1 MNYVGIDHHRQYSHL
16 TVMDQE
22 GQVLRSGR
30 VPNVQVEI
38 EKFLE
43 GLEVVE
49 AVIETGRSS
58 YTMVDVLDEMGVA
71 VKIAHPNEV
80 KAIARAKIK
89 TDKRDSEVL
98 AHLLRMKMIP
108 EVYRRSQENR
118 QAQRVLRQRA
128 FYVSAMTAL
137 KNRVHAFLAQ
147 QREEVREEVARETN
161 IFSERGRKMLLG
173 LDLARG
179 EKRLLEALLKTYRHL
194 ETRIEES
201 TALVEKLYE
210 EIREA
215 QLIRTIPGFGKY
227 LAVLV
232 VVEIADINRFADAAH
247 LHAYA
252 GVIPSTHSSGDR
264 THHGKIIRAGNR
276 WLRWAA
282 VEAVWPGIRADFD
295 LRCFYERLARNKGP
309 NKAKVATAR
318 RLLTII
324 YKVLKEGGITLRIGD
339 NSAALRNSLMGLRR
353 PHWRIG

>member
-30 VPNVQVEI
+30 VPNVQVEL

-43 GLEVVE
+43 GEETME

-58 YTMVDVLDEMGVA
+58 YTMVDVLEEMGIA
-71 VKIAHPNEV
+71 VKIAHPHEV
-80 KAIARAKIK
+80 KAIARAQIK

-98 AHLLRMKMIP
+98 AHLLRMNMVP
-108 EVYRRSQENR
+108 EVYRRSVENR
-118 QAQRVLRQRA
+118 RAQRVLRQRA

-147 QREEVREEVARETN
+147 QKEEVRQEAARETN
-161 IFSERGRKMLLG
+161 IFSVKGQKMLLR
-173 LDLARG
+173 LDLSRE
-179 EKRLLEALLKTYRHL
+179 EKSLLEALLKTYRHL

-201 TALVEKLYE
+201 TGLVEKLYE

-232 VVEIADINRFADAAH
+232 AVEIADLARFADAAH

-264 THHGKIIRAGNR
+264 THHGKIVRAGNR

-282 VEAVWPGIRADFD
+282 VEAVWPAIRADFD
-295 LRCFYERLARNKGP
+295 LRRFYERLARNKGA

-324 YKVLKEGGITLRIGD
+324 YKVWKEG
-339 NSAALRNSLMGLRR
+339 RNYIAYRR
-353 PHWRIG
+353 

>member
-1 MNYVGIDHHRQYSHL
+1 MNYVGIDHHRQYSHM
-16 TVMDQE
+16 TVMDQM

-30 VPNVQVEI
+30 VPNLQNDI
-38 EKFLE
+38 GKFLE
-43 GLEVVE
+43 GFEAVE

-58 YTMVDVLDEMGVA
+58 YTMVDVLEEMGIA

-98 AHLLRMKMIP
+98 AHLLRMNMIP
-108 EVYRRSQENR
+108 EVYRRSPENR
-118 QAQRVLRQRA
+118 RDQRILRQRA
-128 FYVSAMTAL
+128 FYVRAMTAL
-137 KNRVHAFLAQ
+137 KNRVYALLAQ
-147 QREEVREEVARETN
+147 QKEEVRQEVARETN
-161 IFSERGRKMLLG
+161 IFSVKGQKTLLG
-173 LDLARG
+173 LDLTRG

-194 ETRIEES
+194 ETRIAES

-227 LAVLV
+227 LSVLV
-232 VVEIADINRFADAAH
+232 AVEIADLSRFADAAH

-252 GVIPSTHSSGDR
+252 GVIPSVHSSGDK
-264 THHGKIIRAGNR
+264 TYYGKIIRAGNR

-282 VEAVWPGIRADFD
+282 VEAVWPAIRADFD
-295 LRCFYERLARNKGP
+295 LRCFYERLARRKGA

-324 YKVLKEGGITLRIGD
+324 YKVWKEQ
-339 NSAALRNSLMGLRR
+339 RNYIPYRR
-353 PHWRIG
+353 

>member
-1 MNYVGIDHHRQYSHL
+1 MHYVGIDHHRQYSHL
-16 TVMDQE
+16 TVMDYE
-22 GQVLRSGR
+22 GEVLRSGR
-30 VPNVQVEI
+30 VANLRAEV

-43 GLEVVE
+43 GLDEVE

-98 AHLLRMKMIP
+98 AHLLRMNMVP
-108 EVYRRSQENR
+108 EAYRRSVENR

-128 FYVSAMTAL
+128 FYVRAMTAL
-137 KNRVHAFLAQ
+137 KNRVYAFLAQ
-147 QREEVREEVARETN
+147 QREGVREEVARETN
-161 IFSERGRKMLLG
+161 IFSEKGQRVLLG
-173 LDLARG
+173 LELAPR

-194 ETRIEES
+194 ERRIGES
-201 TALVEKLYE
+201 TAFVEKLYE
-210 EIREA
+210 ESREA

-232 VVEIADINRFADAAH
+232 AVETADISRFADAAH

-264 THHGKIIRAGNR
+264 THHGKIVRAGNR

-295 LRCFYERLARNKGP
+295 LRCFFERLARGKGA

-324 YKVLKEGGITLRIGD
+324 YKVLKER
-339 NSAALRNSLMGLRR
+339 RNYIAYRR
-353 PHWRIG
+353 

>member
-16 TVMDQE
+16 TVMDQT

-30 VPNVQVEI
+30 VANVLSEI
-38 EKFLE
+38 ERFLE
-43 GLEVVE
+43 GLEARE

-58 YTMVDVLDEMGVA
+58 YTMVDVLEEMGIM
-71 VKIAHPNEV
+71 VKIVHPNEV

-98 AHLLRMKMIP
+98 AHLLRMNMVP

-128 FYVSAMTAL
+128 FYVGAMTAL

-147 QREEVREEVARETN
+147 QKEEVREEVARETN
-161 IFSERGRKMLLG
+161 IFSVRGQKMLLG
-173 LDLARG
+173 LDLAHD
-179 EKRLLEALLKTYRHL
+179 EKKLLEALLKTYRHL
-194 ETRIEES
+194 ETRIKES
-201 TALVEKLYE
+201 VTFVDQLYE

-232 VVEIADINRFADAAH
+232 AVEIADLARFADAAH

-264 THHGKIIRAGNR
+264 THHGKIVRAGNR

-282 VEAVWPGIRADFD
+282 VEAVWPAIRADFD
-295 LRCFYERLARNKGP
+295 LRRFYERLARNKGS

-324 YKVLKEGGITLRIGD
+324 YKVWKEG
-339 NSAALRNSLMGLRR
+339 RNYIAYRR
-353 PHWRIG
+353 

>member
-16 TVMDQE
+16 TMMDQE

-30 VPNVQVEI
+30 VPNLRSEI
-38 EKFLE
+38 ERFLE
-43 GLEVVE
+43 SGEAME

-58 YTMVDVLDEMGVA
+58 YTMVDVLEELGVT

-98 AHLLRMKMIP
+98 AHLLRMNMIP
-108 EVYRRSQENR
+108 EVYRRSAENR
-118 QAQRVLRQRA
+118 QSQRVLRQRA

-147 QREEVREEVARETN
+147 QKEEIREAVARETN
-161 IFSERGRKMLLG
+161 VFSEKGQKVLMG
-173 LDLARG
+173 LDLAQG
-179 EKRLLEALLKTYRHL
+179 EKRLLAALLKTYRHL

-201 TALVEKLYE
+201 TALAGKLYE
-210 EIREA
+210 ESQEA

-227 LAVLV
+227 LSVLV
-232 VVEIADINRFADAAH
+232 AVEIADLNRFSDAAH

-252 GVIPSTHSSGDR
+252 GVIPSTHSSGDK

-282 VEAVWPGIRADFD
+282 VEAVWPAIRADFD
-295 LRCFYERLARNKGP
+295 LRCFYERLARGKGA

-324 YKVLKEGGITLRIGD
+324 FKVWKEQ
-339 NSAALRNSLMGLRR
+339 RNYIPYRR
-353 PHWRIG
+353 

>member
-1 MNYVGIDHHRQYSHL
+1 MHYVGIDHHRQYSHV
-16 TVMDQE
+16 TVMDPR

-30 VPNVQVEI
+30 VPNLQSEI
-38 EKFLE
+38 GRFLE
-43 GLEVVE
+43 GLEGLE
-49 AVIETGRSS
+49 AVLETGRSS
-58 YTMVDVLDEMGVA
+58 YTMVDVLEEMGMA
-71 VKIAHPNEV
+71 VKIAHPHEV
-80 KAIARAKIK
+80 KAIARAQIK

-98 AHLLRMKMIP
+98 AHLLRMNMVP
-108 EVYRRSQENR
+108 EVYRRSPENR

-128 FYVSAMTAL
+128 FYVSSMTAL

-147 QREEVREEVARETN
+147 QKEEVRQEAARETN
-161 IFSERGRKMLLG
+161 IFSVKGQKMLLG
-173 LDLARG
+173 LDLSRE
-179 EKRLLEALLKTYRHL
+179 EKSLLAALLKTYRHL

-201 TALVEKLYE
+201 TALVDKLYD

-232 VVEIADINRFADAAH
+232 AVEIADLNRFADAAH

-264 THHGKIIRAGNR
+264 THHGKIVRAGNR

-282 VEAVWPGIRADFD
+282 VEAVWPAIRADFD
-295 LRCFYERLARNKGP
+295 LRRFYERLARNKGA

-324 YKVLKEGGITLRIGD
+324 YKVWQEG
-339 NSAALRNSLMGLRR
+339 RNYIAYRR
-353 PHWRIG
+353 